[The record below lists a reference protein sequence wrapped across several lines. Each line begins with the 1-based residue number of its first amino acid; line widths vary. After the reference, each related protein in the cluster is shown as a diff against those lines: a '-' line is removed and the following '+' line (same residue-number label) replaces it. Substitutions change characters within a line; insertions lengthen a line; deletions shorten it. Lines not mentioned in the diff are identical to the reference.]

1 MNSILIA
8 KDLHRVYQDGKHR
21 LCVLK
26 GIDLSLKKSE
36 IMIILG
42 PSGSGKSTLLH
53 ILGGLDKPSQGEV
66 FLEGV
71 SVYKADDALLSKIR
85 NKRIGFIFQFYHL
98 LPEFDALENVMMP
111 AFIRSQRSEVRGQIR
126 ERAEDLLDVV
136 GLKNRM
142 HHRPSQLSGGEA
154 QRVAIARALINKP
167 DVVLCDEPTGNL
179 DSENSRAIFELLK
192 NLNTKEGQSFII
204 VTHERAHAKFSDNI
218 KHLVDGRLKAA

>member
-8 KDLHRVYQDGKHR
+8 KDLYRTYQDGKHR

-26 GIDLSLKKSE
+26 AIDLSLKKGE

-66 FLEGV
+66 FLDGV
-71 SVYKADDALLSKIR
+71 SIYKADDAALSKIR

-111 AFIRSQRSEVRGQIR
+111 ALITGQAKDNKGMIK
-126 ERAEDLLDVV
+126 EHAENLLDMV
-136 GLKNRM
+136 GLKNRIY
-142 HHRPSQLSGGEA
+142 HRPSQLSGGEA

-179 DSENSRAIFELLK
+179 DSENSMAIFELLK
-192 NLNTKEGQSFII
+192 NLNTREGQSFII

-218 KHLVDGRLKAA
+218 KHLVDGKLAAA